1 MTQEQTLAL
10 FKPDTIERNLVGTLV
25 DIILKNKF
33 RIVAM
38 KMLKPPKTV
47 IRQHYIDLSDRP
59 FFPAIRAYMSNQ
71 TTIALILEKENAIQ
85 DWRQLMGATHPKNA
99 DESTIRGKYGDKN
112 QNGNTLKNLVHGSDS
127 PENALRE
134 IKIWF
139 PELTIVPN
147 TK

>member
-10 FKPDTIERNLVGTLV
+10 FKPDTIERNLVGTFV

-33 RIVAM
+33 KIVSM
-38 KMLKPPKTV
+38 KMLKPTKTV
-47 IRQHYIDLSDRP
+47 IRQHYIDLNNRP

-71 TTIALILEKENAIQ
+71 PTIALILEKENAIQ
-85 DWRQLMGATHPKNA
+85 DWRKLMGATHPKDA
-99 DESTIRGKYGDKN
+99 KPESIRGQYGNKE
-112 QNGNTLKNLVHGSDS
+112 QNGHTLKNLVHGSDS
-127 PENALRE
+127 PENANRE
-134 IKIWF
+134 IKLWF